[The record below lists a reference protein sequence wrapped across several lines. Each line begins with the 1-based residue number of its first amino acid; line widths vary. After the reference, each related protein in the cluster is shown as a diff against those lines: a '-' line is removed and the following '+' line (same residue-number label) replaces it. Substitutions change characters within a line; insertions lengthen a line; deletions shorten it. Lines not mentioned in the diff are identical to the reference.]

1 MSAEGHEVPREDSA
15 AVVMLSGRT
24 FVGACT
30 IVACGLLAI
39 SRTTPLPVSLLAV
52 EVFATILGLFAFG
65 SFKYQ
70 IHKNALTYGMALVIV
85 ATFCGLET
93 TGWHREIG
101 TAGWSAWMSAHVLS
115 FHGLDDLIHADTM
128 LFILGLTFFVAVIAQ
143 TRMLEGI
150 TFFLLRRN
158 NGAILP
164 TVIAVTA
171 VVAFS
176 SGILDGVSMIGL
188 TIRTL
193 VIILML
199 AAAPKEAIL
208 QAVMICTTVTTVCGV
223 WLAYGEPPN
232 LIMKA
237 NLAPHLGGMFFLRY
251 CGPIAIVTYLIV
263 ARHLGKNLAGQRID
277 MDRMDVLDANA
288 EDVRFLQA
296 SRHGEVLT
304 PVELV
309 EAHAADLQGKAPTI
323 VRELQQGKSLG
334 RALVDADLPW
344 EVRELL
350 LGHYVSEELAASLDR
365 HYVLDKM
372 GDDEGA
378 MRAEQWVDDTL
389 AASAQDRRRAQMIGA
404 LALIPF
410 VALLIA
416 HGVNHNI
423 PLFCASFA
431 AFGVSIVGIWGIP
444 RMRDL
449 ALREGRHEYA
459 EYYFL
464 FPLFLSITLLTQAG
478 FFDQMEQLIRDGVA
492 TLGLAPV
499 AWAQFTGA
507 TVLSAILDNN
517 VVADFASRALENF
530 DIDILHLFAMAQI
543 AGYALGGC
551 WTHIGC
557 AQSVVAYSF
566 IQRDVDAG
574 YTPLQWIRQ
583 MTPIILEMFVAIT
596 LLIAIE
602 SWFF

>member
-1 MSAEGHEVPREDSA
+1 
-15 AVVMLSGRT
+15 
-24 FVGACT
+24 
-30 IVACGLLAI
+30 
-39 SRTTPLPVSLLAV
+39 
-52 EVFATILGLFAFG
+52 
-65 SFKYQ
+65 
-70 IHKNALTYGMALVIV
+70 
-85 ATFCGLET
+85 
-93 TGWHREIG
+93 
-101 TAGWSAWMSAHVLS
+101 
-115 FHGLDDLIHADTM
+115 
-128 LFILGLTFFVAVIAQ
+128 
-143 TRMLEGI
+143 
-150 TFFLLRRN
+150 
-158 NGAILP
+158 
-164 TVIAVTA
+164 
-171 VVAFS
+171 
-176 SGILDGVSMIGL
+176 
-188 TIRTL
+188 
-193 VIILML
+193 
-199 AAAPKEAIL
+199 
-208 QAVMICTTVTTVCGV
+208 
-223 WLAYGEPPN
+223 
-232 LIMKA
+232 
-237 NLAPHLGGMFFLRY
+237 
-251 CGPIAIVTYLIV
+251 
-263 ARHLGKNLAGQRID
+263 

-431 AFGVSIVGIWGIP
+431 AFGVAIVGIWGIP

-530 DIDILHLFAMAQI
+530 DVDILHLFAMAQI

-566 IQRDVDAG
+566 IQRDVDAA
-574 YTPLQWIRQ
+574 YTPLQWIKQ
-583 MTPIILEMFVAIT
+583 MTPVILEMFAAIT